1 MLKRKNVTLWG
12 SGKPRRE
19 FIYIYDL
26 LNAIFFIYENNIND
40 KILNIG
46 SNKDFSIKDL
56 VKVLKKI
63 LNFKGKIKW
72 DRSKPDG
79 VYRKLLDTSK
89 LFSYGW
95 RPQHTLD
102 EALKQI
108 KYDNF

>member
-1 MLKRKNVTLWG
+1 MT
-12 SGKPRRE
+12 
-19 FIYIYDL
+19 IQ
-26 LNAIFFIYENNIND
+26 
-40 KILNIG
+40 
-46 SNKDFSIKDL
+46 
-56 VKVLKKI
+56 
-63 LNFKGKIKW
+63 NFKGKIKW

-79 VYRKLLDTSK
+79 VYRKLLDSSK